1 MNFAREKA
9 LQLVRISFKK
19 TLELIVRVRKK
30 FASFQCVESFAIG
43 GVGIA
48 VRDGE
53 TGVARGRVT
62 PQLAVASRARRE
74 IAALTWGNA
83 SFVARIP
90 DSLQARPAPCWCGW
104 TSPDPIRQIQCRVSY
119 VGARRAASSPKFLD
133 TWQLSRCAVRNPKF

>member
-62 PQLAVASRARRE
+62 PQLAVANRARRE
-74 IAALTWGNA
+74 SATLT
-83 SFVARIP
+83 
-90 DSLQARPAPCWCGW
+90 
-104 TSPDPIRQIQCRVSY
+104 
-119 VGARRAASSPKFLD
+119 
-133 TWQLSRCAVRNPKF
+133 